1 MSTPRTCHGVLAA
14 SVAVVACGAALCLG
28 AGDETL
34 YETSFERFEAARIR
48 TVTDGPVTWTARGE
62 SEVLERFHRTGGR
75 SLHIFG
81 GEGNVLE
88 VRLAGHARSA
98 KGLRFHAE
106 RWTRRSPFRF
116 RVEAETGGRWREVGD
131 LDDIVI
137 VRRGFPSKVVLKLPR
152 RDVTALR
159 FTVTAPANA
168 GVLIDDLA
176 LLKDEPMEV
185 SEPPRVAAEPI
196 RNLLASTDLFVSGTQ
211 GTHTFRIPALVT
223 AANGDL
229 IAACDARRRS
239 SRDLIWERDIDIVV
253 RRSSDNGETWS
264 DMEVVCDY
272 GDGRPASDPSLVLDR
287 STGEIFCFYNYM
299 DQDNAPKEF
308 RLYVQTSRDDGRT
321 WGKAR
326 DITDEIAR
334 PEWKMD
340 FKFIT
345 SGRGI
350 QRRSGELVHTLVNL
364 QQGLHLFGSP
374 DHGKTWRLFD
384 VPIKPANESK
394 VVELEGRELMVNSR
408 VNGRRCRWEH
418 RSTDDGASWRSAAR
432 PDLVDPGCNGS
443 IIRYTSRAD
452 GYAKDRLLFSNAS
465 SPSGRKNLAVRLSY
479 DEGATWTGGKLIDAG
494 PSAYSSLTVC
504 RDGSI
509 GVLYEPGHRAVR
521 FARFTLS
528 DLTDGRDELS
538 KPYEPG
544 RGGVEG
550 GAVSSRGD
558 SLARRPPRP

>member
-1 MSTPRTCHGVLAA
+1 MC
-14 SVAVVACGAALCLG
+14 VARLCVA
-28 AGDETL
+28 AGDRAETL
-34 YETSFERFEAARIR
+34 YETSFERFEAAPIR
-48 TVTDGPVTWTARGE
+48 SVTDGPATWTARGKA
-62 SEVLERFHRTGGR
+62 EVLERFHRTGR
-75 SLHIFG
+75 KSLHIFG

-88 VRLAGHARSA
+88 VRLAGRARLA
-98 KGLRFHAE
+98 RGLRFHAE
-106 RWTRRSPFRF
+106 RWTRRAPFRF

-131 LDDIVI
+131 LDAIVI
-137 VRRGFPSKVVLKLPR
+137 VRRGFPSEVVLRLPPHGLA
-152 RDVTALR
+152 ALR
-159 FTVTAPANA
+159 FTVTAPENA

-176 LLKDEPMEV
+176 LLKDEPMNV
-185 SEPPRVAAEPI
+185 SKPPRVATRPI
-196 RNLLASTDLFVSGTQ
+196 RRPLAGTDLFVSGTMD
-211 GTHTFRIPALVT
+211 THTFRIPALIT

-229 IAACDARRRS
+229 VAACDARRRS

-253 RRSSDNGETWS
+253 RRSSDNGRTWS

-287 STGEIFCFYNYM
+287 STGELFCFYNYM

-364 QQGLHLFGSP
+364 QKGLHLFGSA
-374 DHGKTWRLFD
+374 DHGRTWRLYD
-384 VPIKPANESK
+384 VPVKPANESK
-394 VVELEGRELMVNSR
+394 VVELAGAELMVNSR
-408 VNGRRCRWEH
+408 VNGRACRWAH
-418 RSTDDGASWRSAAR
+418 RSADDGRSWRSAAR
-432 PDLVDPGCNGS
+432 PDLVDPGCNAS
-443 IIRYTSRAD
+443 IIRYTSKAD

-465 SPSGRKNLAVRLSY
+465 SPSGRKNLAVRISY
-479 DEGATWTGGKLIDAG
+479 DEGATWSEGRVIDAG
-494 PSAYSSLTVC
+494 PSAYSSLTIC

-509 GVLYEPGHRAVR
+509 GVLYEPGYKAVR

-528 DLTDGRDELS
+528 DLTDGKDTLS
-538 KPYEPG
+538 KPYEL
-544 RGGVEG
+544 GGVEG
-550 GAVSSRGD
+550 SR
-558 SLARRPPRP
+558 